1 MYILECCDGRFYI
14 GMTNN
19 VEKRL
24 SEHKSGEGGR
34 FTRSF
39 GVKKLIY
46 QEEYATKQEAMKR
59 EAQVKGFTKKQK
71 IALVQDN
78 LKISKYI
85 S

>member
-19 VEKRL
+19 VQKRL
-24 SEHKSGEGGR
+24 SEHQSGKGGR

-39 GVKKLIY
+39 GVKKLLY
-46 QEEYATKQEAMKR
+46 QEEYATRQEAMKR

-71 IALVQDN
+71 LVLVKRN
-78 LKISKYI
+78 LNIPKEL
-85 S
+85 